1 MGSVVLV
8 EVDESAVGGV
18 SLGFADP
25 VADVGPFFE
34 QYAVEAFYVAVDRP
48 QLSKRGPSP
57 FRSQAL
63 LKSLVASSQEPGSS
77 IARKCR
83 TATNP
88 RRLL

>member
-34 QYAVEAFYVAVDRP
+34 QNAVEAFYVAVDRP
-48 QLSKRGPSP
+48 QLLENVDPPPSDP
-57 FRSQAL
+57 KL
-63 LKSLVASSQEPGSS
+63 
-77 IARKCR
+77 C
-83 TATNP
+83 
-88 RRLL
+88 